1 MGFSSNLKAARERAH
16 LTQRD
21 LAKQSGVSQQAIS
34 VIEKGGRSPSEAT
47 MKLLADALGCSV
59 ADLMGEEAQG
69 GADYALTADERK
81 LIDDYRS
88 MNKQGQE
95 YIRQTM
101 YMAVPIYIRHADNA
115 DMESGSSEVQKIG

>member
-16 LTQRD
+16 LSQRE

-59 ADLMGEEAQG
+59 ADLMNVDTPVDLEF
-69 GADYALTADERK
+69 ALTADEKK
-81 LIDDYRS
+81 LIQDYRS
-88 MNKQGQE
+88 LNKQGQE

-101 YMAVPIYIRHADNA
+101 YMAVPIYIRHSDVPGVV
-115 DMESGSSEVQKIG
+115 EEKIG

>member
-16 LTQRD
+16 LSQRE

-34 VIEKGGRSPSEAT
+34 VIEKGERSPSEAT
-47 MKLLADALGCSV
+47 MKMLADALGCSV
-59 ADLMGEEAQG
+59 ADLMNGDTLEGSE
-69 GADYALTADERK
+69 YALTAEEKK

-88 MNKQGQE
+88 LNRQGQE

-101 YMAVPIYIRHADNA
+101 YMAVPIYIRHSDAADLEQETHQA
-115 DMESGSSEVQKIG
+115 QKIG

>member
-1 MGFSSNLKAARERAH
+1 MSFSSNLKAARERAR
-16 LTQRD
+16 LSQRD

-59 ADLMGEEAQG
+59 ADLMNGDSIDGSE
-69 GADYALTADERK
+69 YALTADEKK
-81 LIDDYRS
+81 LIDDYRCL
-88 MNKQGQE
+88 NKQGQE

-101 YMAVPIYIRHADNA
+101 YMALPIYIRHSDNA
-115 DMESGSSEVQKIG
+115 DMEDQKIG